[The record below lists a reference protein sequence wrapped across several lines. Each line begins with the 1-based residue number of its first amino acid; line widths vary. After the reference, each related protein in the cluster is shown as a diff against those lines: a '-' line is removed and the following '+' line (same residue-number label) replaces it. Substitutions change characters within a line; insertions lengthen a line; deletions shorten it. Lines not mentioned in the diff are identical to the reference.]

1 MSDYFDE
8 LIGITGNQYASKV
21 SEGMLGSVN
30 EYIDTGSYILN
41 ALISGSIHKGLPS
54 NKITAFAGESA
65 TGKTFFIL
73 GIVRQFLADNPS
85 GGVLYFESESAL
97 TPEMIEE
104 RDIDKTRFIQL
115 PVATIQD
122 FAQQASRVVDRH
134 MEKSEAPLLLCLDS
148 LGMLSTA
155 KEVEDITVG
164 ANKVDMTKA
173 RIVKGAFRVLTLKL
187 AKAGIPLLVTNH
199 TYKQVGA
206 MFPQDIM
213 GGGCLVDGTNI
224 QMADGSLKNI
234 SEIEVGDSVM
244 TMNGNHSVLQT
255 HDFDDKELYEIEFE
269 DGYVVKCSADH
280 KFLVDEEW
288 IRAENIFKD
297 NIVEVDGDNRIMKIV
312 SVKKI
317 PTEKVYDIT
326 VEEAEH
332 YILENGIVTHNSGLQ
347 YAASNIVFLSKKKE
361 KVGTDVVGNII
372 HCKNFKSRLAKENKR
387 VDVLLS
393 YDEGLN
399 RYYGLLELAEK
410 YEIFKKVST
419 RYELPDGAKLYA
431 KQILKD
437 PEKYFTEDVMN
448 RLDEAAKT
456 EFSYGGGKE
465 LETEKIETGED
476 NG

>member
-21 SEGMLGSVN
+21 SDGMLGSVN

-65 TGKTFFIL
+65 TGKTFFLL
-73 GIVRQFLADNPS
+73 GLVRQFLADNSS

-104 RDIDKTRFIQL
+104 RDIDTKRFVQL
-115 PVATIQD
+115 PVSTIQE
-122 FAQQASRVVDRH
+122 FAQQASRVVDAH
-134 MEKSEAPLLLCLDS
+134 IEKGEGSPLLLCLDS

-155 KEVEDITVG
+155 KEVGDITEG
-164 ANKVDMTKA
+164 ADKVDMTKA

-213 GGGCLVDGTNI
+213 GGG
-224 QMADGSLKNI
+224 
-234 SEIEVGDSVM
+234 
-244 TMNGNHSVLQT
+244 
-255 HDFDDKELYEIEFE
+255 
-269 DGYVVKCSADH
+269 
-280 KFLVDEEW
+280 
-288 IRAENIFKD
+288 
-297 NIVEVDGDNRIMKIV
+297 
-312 SVKKI
+312 
-317 PTEKVYDIT
+317 
-326 VEEAEH
+326 
-332 YILENGIVTHNSGLQ
+332 SGLQ

-361 KVGTDVVGNII
+361 KVGTDVIGNII

-410 YEIFKKVST
+410 YGIFKKVST
-419 RYELPDGAKLYA
+419 RYELPDGSKLYA

-437 PEKYFTEDVMN
+437 PEKYFTKDIMDV
-448 RLDEAAKT
+448 LDEAAKK
-456 EFSYGGGKE
+456 EFSYGGGVE
-465 LETEKIETGED
+465 EIETGEND
-476 NG
+476 G